1 MDSDQWKL
9 ASLQTLEYLQR
20 LGVKHLPKPSAKLS
34 EILVDWVD
42 VSSKGSSGTSIASSR
57 TQLQA
62 PEPKQP
68 TSQVPKQPA
77 PAQAP
82 APAQV
87 STQVSAPASVQVA
100 APSAME
106 PAARSVAKPSWPP
119 VESPW
124 MTPARTAQDR
134 SEALGQLKLQVEAC
148 RLCKDIVCHRRQT
161 VFGVG
166 PVTTR
171 FVMIGDAPGPEE
183 DRLGEPFVGSSGEL
197 FDKILRAT
205 GIPRD
210 QVYILNTL
218 KCRPP
223 NNRVPSDMELDN
235 CRPYM
240 EAQLEILQPEYII
253 CWGATAV
260 RAVLQT
266 TESIGRLRGRFHC
279 YKKAKVLVTYHPTY
293 LERAPEAKKLTW
305 QDMQML
311 MRELGTLKA

>member
-57 TQLQA
+57 TQLPS
-62 PEPKQP
+62 PEPRQPVSPEPRQP
-68 TSQVPKQPA
+68 TSQVPKK
-77 PAQAP
+77 PAQA
-82 APAQV
+82 QV
-87 STQVSAPASVQVA
+87 PS
-100 APSAME
+100 PSAME
-106 PAARSVAKPSWPP
+106 PASRSVAKPSGPP

-124 MTPARTAQDR
+124 MTPVRSAQDR
-134 SEALGQLKLQVEAC
+134 SEALGQLKLEVEAC

-183 DRLGEPFVGSSGEL
+183 DRLGEPFVGASGEL

-223 NNRVPSDMELDN
+223 NNRVPSDIELDN
-235 CRPYM
+235 CRPYI

-293 LERAPEAKKLTW
+293 LERAPEAKKSTW
-305 QDMQML
+305 EDMQML

>member
-1 MDSDQWKL
+1 
-9 ASLQTLEYLQR
+9 
-20 LGVKHLPKPSAKLS
+20 
-34 EILVDWVD
+34 
-42 VSSKGSSGTSIASSR
+42 
-57 TQLQA
+57 
-62 PEPKQP
+62 
-68 TSQVPKQPA
+68 
-77 PAQAP
+77 
-82 APAQV
+82 
-87 STQVSAPASVQVA
+87 
-100 APSAME
+100 
-106 PAARSVAKPSWPP
+106 
-119 VESPW
+119 
-124 MTPARTAQDR
+124 MTPARSPQDR
-134 SEALGQLKLQVEAC
+134 SEALSQLKLQVEAC

-183 DRLGEPFVGSSGEL
+183 DRLGEPFVGASGEL

-205 GIPRD
+205 GIARD
-210 QVYILNTL
+210 QVYVLNTL

-223 NNRVPSDMELDN
+223 NNRVPSDIELDN
-235 CRPYM
+235 CRPYI

>member
-34 EILVDWVD
+34 EILADWVD

-68 TSQVPKQPA
+68 TTQVPKQPA
-77 PAQAP
+77 QAQAP

-87 STQVSAPASVQVA
+87 SAPAPVQVA

-124 MTPARTAQDR
+124 MTPARSAQDR

>member
-34 EILVDWVD
+34 EILADWVD

-68 TSQVPKQPA
+68 TTQVPKQPA
-77 PAQAP
+77 PAP
-82 APAQV
+82 V

-106 PAARSVAKPSWPP
+106 PASRSVAKPSWPP

-183 DRLGEPFVGSSGEL
+183 DRIGEPFVGSSGEL

-235 CRPYM
+235 CRPYI

-311 MRELGTLKA
+311 MSELGTLKA

>member
-1 MDSDQWKL
+1 MDSEQWKL

-57 TQLQA
+57 TQLPSHEPRQSA
-62 PEPKQP
+62 SPESKQP
-68 TSQVPKQPA
+68 ASQVPKKPA
-77 PAQAP
+77 QVQAQAP
-82 APAQV
+82 
-87 STQVSAPASVQVA
+87 S
-100 APSAME
+100 PSAME
-106 PAARSVAKPSWPP
+106 PASRSVAKPSWPP

-124 MTPARTAQDR
+124 TTPVRSAQDR
-134 SEALGQLKLQVEAC
+134 SEALGQLKLKVEAC

-183 DRLGEPFVGSSGEL
+183 DRLGEPFAGASGEL

-223 NNRVPSDMELDN
+223 NNRVPSDIELDN
-235 CRPYM
+235 CRPYI

-293 LERAPEAKKLTW
+293 LERAPEAKKSTW
-305 QDMQML
+305 EDMQML

>member
-77 PAQAP
+77 PAPAP
-82 APAQV
+82 APV

-106 PAARSVAKPSWPP
+106 PAARSVVKPSWPP

-124 MTPARTAQDR
+124 TTPARSAQDR

-235 CRPYM
+235 CRPYI

>member
-68 TSQVPKQPA
+68 TTQVPKQPA
-77 PAQAP
+77 PAP
-82 APAQV
+82 
-87 STQVSAPASVQVA
+87 VQVA

-106 PAARSVAKPSWPP
+106 PAARSVAKTSWPP

-124 MTPARTAQDR
+124 MTPARSAQDR

-235 CRPYM
+235 CRPYI

-311 MRELGTLKA
+311 MSELGTLKA

>member
-57 TQLQA
+57 TQLPS
-62 PEPKQP
+62 PESKQP
-68 TSQVPKQPA
+68 ASQVPKKPVQ
-77 PAQAP
+77 AQA
-82 APAQV
+82 Q
-87 STQVSAPASVQVA
+87 VQVPS
-100 APSAME
+100 PSAME
-106 PAARSVAKPSWPP
+106 PASRSVAKPSWPP

-124 MTPARTAQDR
+124 MTPVRSAQDR
-134 SEALGQLKLQVEAC
+134 SEALGQLKLKVEAC

-183 DRLGEPFVGSSGEL
+183 DRLGEPFVGASGEL

-223 NNRVPSDMELDN
+223 NNRVPSDIELDN
-235 CRPYM
+235 CRPFI

-305 QDMQML
+305 EDMQML

>member
-68 TSQVPKQPA
+68 TTQVPKQPA
-77 PAQAP
+77 QAP
-82 APAQV
+82 
-87 STQVSAPASVQVA
+87 VSAPASVQVA

-124 MTPARTAQDR
+124 MTPARSAQDR

-235 CRPYM
+235 CRPYI

>member
-34 EILVDWVD
+34 EILADWVD

-68 TSQVPKQPA
+68 TTQVPKQP
-77 PAQAP
+77 AP

-100 APSAME
+100 SPSAME

-124 MTPARTAQDR
+124 MTPARSAQDR

-235 CRPYM
+235 CRPYI

>member
-34 EILVDWVD
+34 EILADWVD

-57 TQLQA
+57 TQLPS
-62 PEPKQP
+62 PESRQP
-68 TSQVPKQPA
+68 ASQVPKKPVQA
-77 PAQAP
+77 QVQAQAP
-82 APAQV
+82 
-87 STQVSAPASVQVA
+87 S
-100 APSAME
+100 PSAMG
-106 PAARSVAKPSWPP
+106 PASRSVAKPSWPP

-124 MTPARTAQDR
+124 MTPVRSAQDR
-134 SEALGQLKLQVEAC
+134 SEALGQLKLKVEAC

-183 DRLGEPFVGSSGEL
+183 DRLGEPFVGASGEL

-223 NNRVPSDMELDN
+223 NNRVPSDIELDN
-235 CRPYM
+235 CRPFI

-305 QDMQML
+305 EDMQML

>member
-34 EILVDWVD
+34 EILADWVD

-68 TSQVPKQPA
+68 TTQVPKQP
-77 PAQAP
+77 AP

-100 APSAME
+100 SPSAME

-235 CRPYM
+235 CRPYI

>member
-34 EILVDWVD
+34 EILADWVD

-57 TQLQA
+57 TQLPS
-62 PEPKQP
+62 PEPRQP
-68 TSQVPKQPA
+68 ASPEPRQPASQVPKKPIQ
-77 PAQAP
+77 AQAQVQVQ
-82 APAQV
+82 AQV
-87 STQVSAPASVQVA
+87 PS
-100 APSAME
+100 PSAME
-106 PAARSVAKPSWPP
+106 PASRSVAKPSWPP

-124 MTPARTAQDR
+124 MTPVRSAQDR
-134 SEALGQLKLQVEAC
+134 SEALGQLKLKVEAC

-183 DRLGEPFVGSSGEL
+183 DRLGEPFVGASGEL

-210 QVYILNTL
+210 QVYILNAL

-223 NNRVPSDMELDN
+223 NNRVPSDIELDN
-235 CRPYM
+235 CRPFI

-305 QDMQML
+305 EDMQML